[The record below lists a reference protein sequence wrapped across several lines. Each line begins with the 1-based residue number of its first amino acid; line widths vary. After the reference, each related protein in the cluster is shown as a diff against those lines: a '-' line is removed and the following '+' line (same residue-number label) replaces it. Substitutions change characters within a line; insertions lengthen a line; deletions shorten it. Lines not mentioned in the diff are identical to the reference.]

1 MSSNSQATPGYHDKA
16 RGACASTSKV
26 DMQIKRKG
34 DLSFQLIK
42 HIIIAENKA
51 LLEIVARTYGI
62 PLASLTEKYLRPEY
76 YLPLV
81 TKDKS

>member
-16 RGACASTSKV
+16 GGACASTGKV

-42 HIIIAENKA
+42 HIIVAENKA
-51 LLEIVARTYGI
+51 LLEIVSRTYGI
-62 PLASLTEKYLRPEY
+62 PLPSLTEKYLRPEY

-81 TKDKS
+81 AKDK